1 MGELKVIGFSAGAVG
16 REGNV
21 DRMVKAVLDGS
32 GHDVEFVK
40 LSDMS
45 YTGCKSCVHLC
56 ARPQVCKLDDDL
68 LPYYEKIK
76 EADAVVIGAPVI
88 FGGISG
94 MTVTFIERFFGYRHV
109 SIPIAGKPF
118 IGVVGGAMSVDTAS
132 EQLRGAL
139 AHFEVNLL
147 DVVTFQSR
155 IPPCFKCGRH
165 KECEIGGLYMM
176 LGDAAK
182 ELTIT
187 PEMFAKWEDD
197 DECMASVKKAA
208 DTLKNL

>member
-1 MGELKVIGFSAGAVG
+1 MREVKVIGFSAGAAG

-32 GHDVEFVK
+32 GQDVEFVK
-40 LSDMS
+40 LADMN
-45 YTGCKSCVHLC
+45 YAGCKGCVHLC

-68 LPYYEKIK
+68 APYYEKIK
-76 EADAVVIGAPVI
+76 EADAVVVGAPVY
-88 FGGISG
+88 FGVANG
-94 MTVTFIERFFGYRHV
+94 MTMTFLERFFGYRHV
-109 SIPIAGKPF
+109 TVAISGKPF
-118 IGVVGGAMSVDTAS
+118 TLVVGGAMMIDPAV
-132 EQLRGAL
+132 EQLQTYL
-139 AHFEVNLL
+139 SHFEVDVK
-147 DVVTFQSR
+147 DVVKFQSR

-187 PEMFAKWEDD
+187 PEMFTKWEGD
-197 DECMASVKKAA
+197 DECMAAVKKAA
-208 DTLKNL
+208 ETLKNL